1 MSHLRTNGHVI
12 EERSILSVN
21 LQAYR
26 YEIAENNEIASHVTF
41 TNLPDLKMPVAIVT
55 GGNKGIGLGVVRIC
69 ISNMSANN
77 IRSMFPFEVS
87 VLFRF

>member
-26 YEIAENNEIASHVTF
+26 YAIAENDEMTLHITF

-69 ISNMSANN
+69 
-77 IRSMFPFEVS
+77 V
-87 VLFRF
+87 